1 MSKTVVST
9 FGTFTDQ
16 ELEVLKKGIAEI
28 SDIFTMQEAQRDAL
42 KEAIDHVYEELK
54 IPKRI
59 IRKIAKTYHKRNYSE
74 VVVENEEFALLYE
87 GVTENKDQ

>member
-9 FGTFTDQ
+9 FGTFSDK
-16 ELEVLKKGIAEI
+16 ELETLKKGIKEM

-42 KEAIDHVYEELK
+42 KEAINHIYEELK

-59 IRKIAKTYHKRNYSE
+59 IRKVAKTYHMRNYSE
-74 VVVENEEFALLYE
+74 VVVENEEFALFYE
-87 GVTENKDQ
+87 GVTENKDS

>member
-59 IRKIAKTYHKRNYSE
+59 IRKIAKTYHKKDFQTVST
-74 VVVENEEFALLYE
+74 ENEDFELLYV
-87 GVTENKDQ
+87 GVMEEND